1 MSEKIDDII
10 SLREYAILNIMYND
24 SDSHKE
30 PIAIPRIQS
39 KMKDIYPNLN
49 DLPRSYAG
57 YFLNKLADNGCV
69 IKNEITKKTI
79 KYSLTD
85 KGIEFY
91 LTLKKQI
98 DEFASNSVINESYKL
113 SMQNIY
119 NKMEEIPL
127 KDLEDCACELAIE
140 LARKHSCI
148 QISVHF
154 AEREYEEMQKNQ
166 ENLGS
171 QK

>member
-1 MSEKIDDII
+1 MSGKIDDIV

-24 SDSHKE
+24 SNNHKE
-30 PIAIPRIQS
+30 QITIPRIQL
-39 KMKDIYPNLN
+39 KMKDVYPNLN

-57 YFLNKLADNGCV
+57 YFLSKLAEKEYV

-79 KYSLTD
+79 NYSLTD

-91 LTLKKQI
+91 LELKNQI
-98 DEFASNSVINESYKL
+98 DEFASNSVITESYKQ

-119 NKMEEIPL
+119 NKMESIPL
-127 KDLEDCACELAIE
+127 KDLEDFACELAIE

-148 QISVHF
+148 TISVHY
-154 AEREYEEMQKNQ
+154 AEREIEEMEKK
-166 ENLGS
+166 ELGS